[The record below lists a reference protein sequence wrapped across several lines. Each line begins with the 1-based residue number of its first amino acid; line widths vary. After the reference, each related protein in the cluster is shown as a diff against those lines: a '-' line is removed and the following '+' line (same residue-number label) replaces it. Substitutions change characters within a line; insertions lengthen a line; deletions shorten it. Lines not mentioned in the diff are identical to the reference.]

1 MTLVK
6 LKLKSASVVTT
17 MTYVWNTSTNNKTET
32 PSSDKTVKMADGS
45 FKTDNG
51 FVTPYYKGKVSSTDA
66 SEVYYYISQPG
77 TSKKNGSTTTDSHVC
92 WYEGDVTIPS
102 NLTKNT
108 YYELSVKSHAEG
120 RGWVNYIGEFSYCK
134 TIQTFIAPI
143 AGTFK
148 LECWGAEGGNYIEGG
163 AGGKGGFS
171 TGCMVLST
179 GKQLYLCVGQNNT
192 AQVDIGGSAAYN
204 GGGRGSAPG
213 GGCTHI
219 ATTNRGVLSNYAS
232 YNGEVLLVARGGGSG
247 YINGNYIKAPSSM
260 TNGVRSGH
268 GYVRV
273 SFYSL

>member
-6 LKLKSASVVTT
+6 LTLKSASVVTT

-77 TSKKNGSTTTDSHVC
+77 TSKKIGSTTTDSHVC

-102 NLTKNT
+102 NLTKNA

-120 RGWVNYIGEFSYCK
+120 RGWVNYIGEFSYCE

-148 LECWGAEGGNYIEGG
+148 LECWGGRWIWLYKWKLH
-163 AGGKGGFS
+163 KGTLKYDKWCKIWAWLCQSQLLFFMIL
-171 TGCMVLST
+171 TDY
-179 GKQLYLCVGQNNT
+179 LYLRSETERN
-192 AQVDIGGSAAYN
+192 
-204 GGGRGSAPG
+204 
-213 GGCTHI
+213 
-219 ATTNRGVLSNYAS
+219 ATRL
-232 YNGEVLLVARGGGSG
+232 
-247 YINGNYIKAPSSM
+247 
-260 TNGVRSGH
+260 H
-268 GYVRV
+268 
-273 SFYSL
+273 SFF